1 MMGAINVIKFI
12 NYVETKLAVW
22 LCHRYYK
29 RNGYSIAY
37 IRDSEKPQFY
47 LTYTEDP
54 DVYII
59 VDKFIKHFDKYGIYM
74 YDQEYLYVQYM
85 SAKRTSCK
93 GGSV

>member
-1 MMGAINVIKFI
+1 MIKFI
-12 NYVETKLAVW
+12 NYIETKLAVW

-37 IRDSEKPQFY
+37 IRDPEEPQFY

-54 DVYII
+54 DVYITI
-59 VDKFIKHFDKYGIYM
+59 DKFVQNFHKYGIYM

-85 SAKRTSCK
+85 SAKRASCK